1 MNIKNKILGLTL
13 TVIFLANPVF
23 AQDANPIKWGISLGA
38 GTTTFESII
47 KTESTEGRGQLL
59 RTDEVDLTSRLLGFD
74 ARSGKHQVSFSTNT
88 ADEESMSISGSYY
101 DGFTAPSRTSDFDDQ
116 SFTYTYS
123 LTDKWKVSLG
133 YNTLTID
140 KGFANSFDRTSTFVL
155 GNAPDTWTDSV
166 LQSISTERSGATA
179 LISYVQP
186 FGESGKW
193 ISVTR
198 FGFTAQDYEASGT
211 ATRRVSGVDAAS
223 EACWNGTTCNLP
235 GGASYQMNGD
245 GFNYTYT
252 TTGDNTSAVAGVS
265 LIYVFDNPRHTL
277 NFGFTTRTN
286 DYGELKN
293 SSTRVGLGGYFT
305 EGIGKDTFESI
316 SDDETEETIW
326 NLTVKWR
333 YGLN

>member
-23 AQDANPIKWGISLGA
+23 AQDANPIKWGISLGT
-38 GTTTFESII
+38 GTTTYESII
-47 KTESTEGRGQLL
+47 LTDSTDGGDQLK
-59 RTDEVDLTSRLLGFD
+59 RTDEVDLTSMLLGFD

-101 DGFTAPSRTSDFDDQ
+101 DGYTAPSRTSDFDDQ

-123 LTDKWKVSLG
+123 LTDKWKFSLG

-140 KGFANSFDRTSTFVL
+140 KGWANSYDRTNTFVQ
-155 GNAPDTWTDSV
+155 GNAPDTWTVTDLS
-166 LQSISTERSGATA
+166 SISTERSGATA

-193 ISVTR
+193 IAVTR
-198 FGFTAQDYEASGT
+198 FGFTVQDYEASGT
-211 ATRRVSGVDAAS
+211 GTTLISGVDAAS
-223 EACWNGTTCNLP
+223 EACWNGTTCNL

-245 GFNYTYT
+245 GFNNTFT
-252 TTGDNTSAVAGVS
+252 TTGDNTSGVFGLS
-265 LIYVFDNPRHTL
+265 LIYVLDNPRHTL
-277 NFGFTTRTN
+277 NFDFTTRTN

-293 SSTRVGLGGYFT
+293 SDTSVALDGFFTRDLGT
-305 EGIGKDTFESI
+305 ETFDSN
-316 SDDETEETIW
+316 SDNETEETLW
-326 NLTVKWR
+326 SFTVKWR

>member
-13 TVIFLANPVF
+13 TVLFLANPVF

-38 GTTTFESII
+38 GTTTYETII
-47 KTESTEGRGQLL
+47 LSESTEGGDQLL
-59 RTDEVDLTSRLLGFD
+59 RTDEVDFTSRLLGFD

-88 ADEESMSISGSYY
+88 ADKESMSISGSYY
-101 DGFTAPSRTSDFDDQ
+101 DRFSAPSRTSDFDDQ

-140 KGFANSFDRTSTFVL
+140 KGWANSYDRTTTFVF
-155 GNAPDTWTDSV
+155 GNAPDTWTVTGLD
-166 LQSISTERSGATA
+166 SISTERSGATA

-186 FGESGKW
+186 FGKSGKW

-211 ATRRVSGVDAAS
+211 GALRFSGVDAAS
-223 EACWNGTTCNLP
+223 EACWNGTTCNL

-245 GFNYTYT
+245 GFDYTYS
-252 TTGDNTSAVAGVS
+252 TTGDNTSAVFGFS
-265 LIYVFDNPRHTL
+265 LIYVLDNPRHTL

-305 EGIGKDTFESI
+305 EGFGTDSFENVT
-316 SDDETEETIW
+316 DDETEETIW